1 MWTRILVQFK
11 VTWFSYSPG
20 KWGYLER
27 LEPILGTRTSLDQW
41 VATTKRQN
49 RGSKVIELPNADDGT

>member
-1 MWTRILVQFK
+1 VWTRILVQFK

-20 KWGYLER
+20 KWGYLEH

-41 VATTKRQN
+41 VAT
-49 RGSKVIELPNADDGT
+49 SKDKIEVLKL